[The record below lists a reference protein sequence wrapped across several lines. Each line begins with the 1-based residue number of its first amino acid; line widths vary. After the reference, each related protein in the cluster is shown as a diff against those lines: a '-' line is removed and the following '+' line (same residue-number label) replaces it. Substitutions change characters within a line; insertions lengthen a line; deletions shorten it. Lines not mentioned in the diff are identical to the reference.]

1 MCLFKNKFDT
11 LKREEVIDTIC
22 ELEREEVLIEEKIKI
37 LTEDIRQKL
46 NEGREVDNPME
57 RTFLVKKITLQQE
70 KRERAIRQAMY
81 ILYNLRLSERLKDAI
96 DDKSLVK
103 KLASMK
109 SIKYFKDQRALAL
122 FLNDALNTKIK
133 QEDVLTEADDT
144 FRAVEDMY
152 QKNLQIYGITELSE
166 DNILAFFEEGSA
178 TEPPKRSKEETA

>member
-11 LKREEVIDTIC
+11 LTREEVINTIC
-22 ELEREEVLIEEKIKI
+22 ELEREEALCEERVKL

-103 KLASMK
+103 K
-109 SIKYFKDQRALAL
+109 
-122 FLNDALNTKIK
+122 
-133 QEDVLTEADDT
+133 
-144 FRAVEDMY
+144 
-152 QKNLQIYGITELSE
+152 
-166 DNILAFFEEGSA
+166 
-178 TEPPKRSKEETA
+178 